1 MSNFDYLK
9 KHDFYSSFTDACIEA
24 EKSMI
29 VSYGTTAIL
38 ARRAMELAVKWLYSF
53 DNDLSMPYQ
62 DNLSSLIHH
71 YSFRE
76 LIDMR
81 LFDGLKFIKSLGNK
95 AVHTGAGVKREQAVY
110 ALKCLFDFTSWIDYC
125 YSDNWEKNVFDEAV
139 LPDKEN
145 EKKTQKELKILYD
158 QLGTRDRKIEEVR
171 KENEELRSRIT
182 ASRTEN
188 TGNREFDVEKISEY
202 QTRKMFIDLELENSG
217 WVLNK
222 DWIEEEEVSGM
233 PNSAKLGY
241 VDYVLYGD
249 DGKPLALIEAKRT
262 SVDPRHG
269 KDQAKL
275 YADCLEKKYKQRPV
289 IFYTNGFEYFIWDDL
304 SYPERQVSGIYTK
317 KDLEWAVYKRKNKQS
332 LEDVTINDEI
342 TNRPYQK
349 LAVQAVCGSFEKR
362 HRKALL
368 VMATGSGKTRTA
380 ISLVDVLLKKGWVK
394 NILFLADR
402 ITLVK
407 QAKNSFS
414 NLLPELSLCNLLND
428 KDSPESKMVF
438 STYPTMMNAVDET
451 KSKEGLQLF
460 TPGHFDLIIIDESH
474 RSIYRKYQAIFD
486 YFDASLV
493 GLTATPKNDID
504 INTYS
509 IFDLENNVPTFAYEL
524 GEAIEDGYLVPYH
537 TIETRMKLPEKGLHY
552 EDLDEEEKALY
563 EETFDEE
570 EDFSGD
576 DVNKFLFNQQTVD
589 IVIEDLM
596 EKGIKIEGGDKLG
609 KTIVFAKN
617 KKHARFIID
626 RFDALYPNYK
636 GHYAKPI
643 YTDIRYVDSTY
654 EDFTTKEK
662 LPQIAVSVDML
673 DTGVDVPEIVNLV
686 FFKKVRSK
694 SKFWQMI
701 GRGTRLCEDL
711 FGTGIDKENF
721 RIFDYCSNF
730 EFFRENKNGKES
742 LLSKSLTENLFNI
755 RVDIVKELQNLEF
768 KDDEY
773 IVYRTQLADE
783 LRKSV
788 NEIDETRFNAKTRL
802 RYIHTFNKKEKW
814 KNISDTD
821 SRELTEFIAPLINP
835 IDDDELAKRFD
846 FLVYAIEYAL
856 LTGKPASKPIVRVIS
871 TADKLLKK
879 GTIAEVRK
887 HEEIIRQVMTDEYW
901 QNATVFD
908 HEKVRLAL
916 RALIKFIDNDSR
928 SSYYTNFRDEVLEVR
943 EYEGEFSAD
952 EYRDY
957 RKKVNH
963 YLEIHEDDIAVYKLR
978 NNETLTES
986 NIRHLE
992 TILWEELGTRDDY
1005 LKTYGDEPMLKL
1017 VSRIIGLSPR
1027 AANEHFSAFL
1037 SDETLNKNQMEFV
1050 NMIVKYVIQNGYIE
1064 KSVLNKQPFDKFG
1077 NIKNLFEE
1085 KIDVAKALIAEIDR
1099 LNERI
1104 S

>member
-1 MSNFDYLK
+1 MTNFDYLK
-9 KHDFYSSFTDACIEA
+9 KHEYYSSFTDACIEA

-38 ARRAMELAVKWLYSF
+38 ARRAMELSVKWLYSY
-53 DNDLSMPYQ
+53 DDDLSIPYQ
-62 DNLSSLIHH
+62 DNLSSLIYN
-71 YSFRE
+71 YSFRN

-95 AVHTGAGVKREQAVY
+95 AVHTGSGVKREQAVY
-110 ALKCLFDFTSWIDYC
+110 SLKCLFEFTSWIDYC
-125 YSDNWEKNVFDEAV
+125 YSDNWEQNKFNEND
-139 LPDKEN
+139 LPDKEK
-145 EKKTQKELKILYD
+145 EKKTNKELKFLYE

-171 KENEELRSRIT
+171 KENEELRLQIT

-188 TGNREFDVEKISEY
+188 TRNREFDVEKISEY
-202 QTRKMFIDLELENSG
+202 QTRKMFIDLELENAG

-233 PNSAKLGY
+233 PNSAETGY

-262 SVDPRHG
+262 SIDPRQG

-317 KDLEWAVYKRKNKQS
+317 NDLEWAVYKRNNKKPLKEVS
-332 LEDVTINDEI
+332 INDDI

-349 LAVQAVCGSFEKR
+349 LAIQAVCDSFENH

-380 ISLVDVLLKKGWVK
+380 ISLVDVLLKKGWIK

-402 ITLVK
+402 KELVK
-407 QAKNSFS
+407 QARNAF
-414 NLLPELSLCNLLND
+414 NDLLPELSLCNLLND
-428 KDSPESKMVF
+428 KDSPESKMIF

-451 KSKEGLQLF
+451 KSRDGSQLF

-486 YFDASLV
+486 YFDAALV

-504 INTYS
+504 INTYL
-509 IFDLENNVPTFAYEL
+509 IFDLENNVPTYAYEL
-524 GEAIEDGYLVPYH
+524 GEAVNDGYLVPYH

-596 EKGIKIEGGDKLG
+596 EKGIKVEGGDKLG

-643 YTDIRYVDSTY
+643 YTDIRYVESTY

-694 SKFWQMI
+694 SKFHQMV

-711 FGTGIDKENF
+711 FGTGLDKENF

-755 RVDIVKELQNLEF
+755 RVDIVRELQKLEF
-768 KDDEY
+768 QDDEY
-773 IVYRTQLADE
+773 IVYRTQLSDD
-783 LRKSV
+783 LYKSV
-788 NEIDETRFNAKTRL
+788 NEIDETRFNAKTKL
-802 RYIHTFNKKEKW
+802 KYIHTFNKKNKW
-814 KNISDTD
+814 ESLSDTD
-821 SRELTEFIAPLINP
+821 VRELTEFIAPLVNP

-846 FLVYAIEYAL
+846 YLMYTVEYAL
-856 LTGKPASKPIVRVIS
+856 LKGRPASKPKIRVIS
-871 TADKLLKK
+871 TADKLSKK
-879 GTIAEVRK
+879 GTIAEVRRN
-887 HEEIIRQVMTDEYW
+887 EEIIQKVITDEYW
-901 QNATVFD
+901 QNASVFD

-916 RALIKFIDNDSR
+916 RDLIKFIDSDSR

-943 EYEGEFSAD
+943 EYEGEFTAD

-963 YLEIHEDDIAVYKLR
+963 YLETHEDDIAVYKLK
-978 NNETLTES
+978 NNEVLTES

-992 TILWEELGTRDDY
+992 TILWSELGTKDDY
-1005 LKTYGDEPMLKL
+1005 DKTYGEEPMLRL
-1017 VSRIIGLSPR
+1017 VCRIIGLSPR
-1027 AANEHFSAFL
+1027 AANEHFSVFL
-1037 SDETLNKNQMEFV
+1037 SDKTLNKNQMEFV

-1085 KIDVAKALIAEIDR
+1085 KMDVAKALIAEIDR